1 LPALARASQLT
12 HKRYFKKENI
22 IVFEETREYLKKLGL
37 PAGDLFD
44 MPTSTARFPDGGAYR
59 IEVPTVNS
67 VEAVGAL
74 LDTATKNGITVNR
87 VTETYGMFRHTREE
101 LKEYC
106 RLCNQYG
113 AELLLSVGPRA
124 TYDTCATV
132 LSPQGVR
139 ISYRLRGMEQVLRG
153 VEDIKR
159 GYDIGCRGFLIYD
172 EGMLWLV
179 GQMRKDGALPKDITF
194 KASAHLGHCNPC
206 SFKLLESLG
215 ADSINPVRDL
225 QIPMIAA
232 LRAAVKVPLDVHT
245 DNPPGSGGFIRVY
258 EAPEIARV
266 AAPLHL
272 KTGNSVVSG
281 HGQITSASDG
291 KRMADQAAIVVEM
304 VSKYY
309 PEAKQSPKRSSDLH
323 LPVA

>member
-1 LPALARASQLT
+1 M
-12 HKRYFKKENI
+12 
-22 IVFEETREYLKKLGL
+22 FEATREYLKKIGM
-37 PAGDLFD
+37 PTGDLYD

-67 VEAVGAL
+67 ADAVAAL
-74 LDTATKNGITVNR
+74 LDTATKNGITINR
-87 VTETYGMFRHTREE
+87 VTETYGMFRHTAMEI
-101 LKEYC
+101 KEYC
-106 RLCNQYG
+106 RLCYQYG

-124 TYDTCATV
+124 TYDTGATV

-159 GYDIGCRGFLIYD
+159 GYDLGCRGFLIYD

-179 GQMRKDGALPKDITF
+179 GQMRRDGALPKDIIF
-194 KASAHLGHCNPC
+194 KTSAHLGHCNPC

-232 LRAAVKVPLDVHT
+232 LRAAIKVPIDVHT

-258 EAPEIARV
+258 EAPEIVRV
-266 AAPLHL
+266 AAPVHC

-281 HGQITSASDG
+281 HGELTSASDG
-291 KRMADQAAIVVEM
+291 KKMADQAAIVVEM

-309 PEAKQSPKRSSDLH
+309 PEVTQSPIRSSDLY

>member
-1 LPALARASQLT
+1 M
-12 HKRYFKKENI
+12 
-22 IVFEETREYLKKLGL
+22 FEETRKYLKKLGL
-37 PAGDLFD
+37 PTGDLFD
-44 MPTSTARFPDGGAYR
+44 MPSSALRFPDGAAFR

-67 VEAVGAL
+67 AEAVAAL
-74 LDTATKNGITVNR
+74 LETATKNGITINR

-101 LKEYC
+101 IKEYC
-106 RLCNQYG
+106 RLCNEYG
-113 AELLLSVGPRA
+113 AELLMSTGPRA
-124 TYDTCATV
+124 TYDTGATV

-139 ISYRLRGMEQVLRG
+139 ISYRLRGMEQVLRA
-153 VEDIKR
+153 VEDVKR
-159 GYDIGCRGFLIYD
+159 GYDLGVRGFLIYD

-179 GQMRKDGALPKDITF
+179 GQMRKDGALPKDILF
-194 KASAHLGHCNPC
+194 KTSAHLGQCNPC

-232 LRAAVKVPLDVHT
+232 LRAAVQVPLDVHT

-258 EAPEIARV
+258 EAPEIVRV
-266 AAPLHL
+266 AAPLHC

-281 HGQITSASDG
+281 HGEMTSAADG

-304 VSKYY
+304 VNKYY
-309 PEAKQSPKRSSDLH
+309 PELKQSVKRSSDLR
-323 LPVA
+323 LPMV

>member
-1 LPALARASQLT
+1 M
-12 HKRYFKKENI
+12 
-22 IVFEETREYLKKLGL
+22 FEETRAYLKKINM
-37 PAGDLFD
+37 PSGDLFD
-44 MPTSTARFPDGGAYR
+44 MPTSKARFPDGGAYR

-67 VEAVGAL
+67 AEAVAAL
-74 LDTATKNGITVNR
+74 LDTATKNDITINR
-87 VTETYGMFRHTREE
+87 VTETYGMFRHTRQE

-106 RLCNQYG
+106 KLCSDYG

-124 TYDTCATV
+124 TYDTGATV

-179 GQMRKDGALPKDITF
+179 GQMRKDGALPKDIIF
-194 KASAHLGHCNPC
+194 KTSAHLGQCNPC

-258 EAPEIARV
+258 EAPEIVRV
-266 AAPLHL
+266 ASPVHC

-281 HGQITSASDG
+281 HGELTSASDG
-291 KRMADQAAIVVEM
+291 KKMADQAAIVVEM
-304 VSKYY
+304 LGKYY
-309 PEAKQSPKRSSDLH
+309 PEGKQSPKGSSDLH

>member
-1 LPALARASQLT
+1 M
-12 HKRYFKKENI
+12 
-22 IVFEETREYLKKLGL
+22 FEETREYLKKLGM
-37 PAGDLFD
+37 PSGDLFD

-59 IEVPTVNS
+59 IEVPTVNTAD
-67 VEAVGAL
+67 AVAAL
-74 LDTATKNGITVNR
+74 LDTATKNGITINR
-87 VTETYGMFRHTREE
+87 VTETYGMFRHTRAEI
-101 LKEYC
+101 KEYC

-124 TYDTCATV
+124 TYDTGATV
-132 LSPQGVR
+132 LSAQGVR

-159 GYDIGCRGFLIYD
+159 GYDLGCRGFLIYD

-179 GQMRKDGALPKDITF
+179 GQMRRDGALPKDIIF
-194 KASAHLGHCNPC
+194 KTSAHLGHCNPC

-232 LRAAVKVPLDVHT
+232 LRSAVKVPIDVHT
-245 DNPPGSGGFIRVY
+245 DNQPGSGGFIRVY
-258 EAPEIARV
+258 EAPEIVRV
-266 AAPLHL
+266 AAPVHC

-281 HGQITSASDG
+281 HGELTSASDG
-291 KRMADQAAIVVEM
+291 KKMADQASIVVEM

-309 PEAKQSPKRSSDLH
+309 PEAKQSPLRSSDLY
-323 LPVA
+323 LPVV

>member
-1 LPALARASQLT
+1 ME
-12 HKRYFKKENI
+12 KKTM
-22 IVFEETREYLKKLGL
+22 FEETREYLKKLGL
-37 PAGDLFD
+37 PQGDLFD

-67 VEAVGAL
+67 AEAVAAL
-74 LDTATKNGITVNR
+74 LDTATKDGITINR
-87 VTETYGMFRHTREE
+87 VTETYGMFRHTRAEI
-101 LKEYC
+101 KEYC
-106 RLCNQYG
+106 RLCSDYG
-113 AELLLSVGPRA
+113 TELLMSVGPRA
-124 TYDTCATV
+124 TYDTGATV

-139 ISYRLRGMEQVLRG
+139 ISYRLRGMEQVLRA

-159 GYDIGCRGFLIYD
+159 GYDLGVRGFLIYD

-179 GQMRKDGALPKDITF
+179 GQMRKDGALPKDIIF
-194 KASAHLGHCNPC
+194 KTSAHLGQCNPC

-232 LRAAVKVPLDVHT
+232 LRAAVQVPLDVHT

-258 EAPEIARV
+258 EAPEIVRV
-266 AAPLHL
+266 AAPVHC

-281 HGQITSASDG
+281 HGEMTSAADG

-309 PEAKQSPKRSSDLH
+309 PEAKQSPIRSSDLH

>member
-1 LPALARASQLT
+1 M
-12 HKRYFKKENI
+12 
-22 IVFEETREYLKKLGL
+22 FEDTREYVKKLGL
-37 PAGDLFD
+37 PAGDLYD
-44 MPTSTARFPDGGAYR
+44 MPSSPHRFPDGAAFR

-67 VEAVGAL
+67 AEAVAAL
-74 LDTATKNGITVNR
+74 LETATKNGITINR

-101 LKEYC
+101 IKEYC
-106 RLCNQYG
+106 RLCRDYG
-113 AELLLSVGPRA
+113 AELLMSTGPRA
-124 TYDTCATV
+124 TYDTGATV

-139 ISYRLRGMEQVLRG
+139 ISYRLRGMDQVLRA

-159 GYDIGCRGFLIYD
+159 GYDLGVRGFLIYD

-179 GQMRKDGALPKDITF
+179 GQMRKDGALPKDIIF
-194 KASAHLGHCNPC
+194 KTSAHLGQCNPC

-258 EAPEIARV
+258 EAPEIVRV
-266 AAPLHL
+266 AAPLHC

-281 HGQITSASDG
+281 HGEMTSAVDG

-304 VSKYY
+304 VNKYY
-309 PEAKQSPKRSSDLH
+309 PELKQSSKRSSDLH
-323 LPVA
+323 LPVV

>member
-1 LPALARASQLT
+1 M
-12 HKRYFKKENI
+12 
-22 IVFEETREYLKKLGL
+22 FEETREYVKKLGL
-37 PAGDLFD
+37 PSGDLFD
-44 MPTSTARFPDGGAYR
+44 MPSSPLRFPDGGAFR

-67 VEAVGAL
+67 ADAVAAL
-74 LDTATKNGITVNR
+74 LDTATKNGITINR

-101 LKEYC
+101 IKEYC

-113 AELLLSVGPRA
+113 AELLMSTGPRA
-124 TYDTCATV
+124 TYDTGATV

-139 ISYRLRGMEQVLRG
+139 ISYRLRGMEQVLRA
-153 VEDIKR
+153 VEDVKR
-159 GYDIGCRGFLIYD
+159 GYDLGVRGFLIYD

-179 GQMRKDGALPKDITF
+179 GQMRKDGALPADIIF
-194 KASAHLGHCNPC
+194 KTSAHLGQCNPC

-232 LRAAVKVPLDVHT
+232 LRAAVKTPLDVHT

-258 EAPEIARV
+258 EAPEIVRV
-266 AAPLHL
+266 AAPVHC

-281 HGQITSASDG
+281 HGEMTSAVDG

-304 VSKYY
+304 VNKYY
-309 PEAKQSPKRSSDLH
+309 PELTQSPKGSSDLR
-323 LPVA
+323 LPVI

>member
-1 LPALARASQLT
+1 M
-12 HKRYFKKENI
+12 
-22 IVFEETREYLKKLGL
+22 FEETREYLKKLGL
-37 PAGDLFD
+37 PPGDLFD
-44 MPTSTARFPDGGAYR
+44 MPTSTARFPDGAAYR

-67 VEAVGAL
+67 AEAVAAL
-74 LDTATKNGITVNR
+74 LDTATKHGITINR
-87 VTETYGMFRHTREE
+87 VTETYGMFRHTRAE

-106 RLCNQYG
+106 RLCSQYG
-113 AELLLSVGPRA
+113 AELVLSVGPRA
-124 TYDTCATV
+124 TYDTGATV

-159 GYDIGCRGFLIYD
+159 GYDIGCRGFLLYD

-179 GQMRKDGALPKDITF
+179 GQMRRDGALPKDIVF
-194 KASAHLGHCNPC
+194 KTSAHLGHCNPC

-232 LRAAVKVPLDVHT
+232 LRAAVKVPLDIHT

-258 EAPEIARV
+258 EAPEIVRV
-266 AAPLHL
+266 AAPVHL

-281 HGQITSASDG
+281 HGEMTSANDG

-309 PEAKQSPKRSSDLH
+309 PEARQTAKGAKDLH
-323 LPVA
+323 LPLA

>member
-1 LPALARASQLT
+1 M
-12 HKRYFKKENI
+12 
-22 IVFEETREYLKKLGL
+22 FEETRQYLKKLGM
-37 PAGDLFD
+37 PTGDLFD

-59 IEVPTVNS
+59 IEVPTVNTAES
-67 VEAVGAL
+67 VAAL
-74 LDTATKNGITVNR
+74 LDTATKNGVVINR
-87 VTETYGMFRHTREE
+87 VTETYGMFRHTRAEI
-101 LKEYC
+101 KEYC

-113 AELLLSVGPRA
+113 AELLMSTGPRA
-124 TYDTCATV
+124 TYDTGATV

-139 ISYRLRGMEQVLRG
+139 ISYRLRGMEQVLRA

-159 GYDIGCRGFLIYD
+159 GYDLGVRGFLIYD

-179 GQMRKDGALPKDITF
+179 GQMRKDGALPKDMIF
-194 KASAHLGHCNPC
+194 KTSAHLGQCNPC
-206 SFKLLESLG
+206 SFRLLESLG

-232 LRAAVKVPLDVHT
+232 LRAAVQVPLDVHT

-258 EAPEIARV
+258 EAPEIVRV
-266 AAPLHL
+266 AAPLHC

-281 HGQITSASDG
+281 HGELTSASDG
-291 KRMADQAAIVVEM
+291 KKMADQATIVVEM
-304 VSKYY
+304 ISKYY
-309 PEAKQSPKRSSDLH
+309 PEAKQSPLRSSDLH

>member
-1 LPALARASQLT
+1 M
-12 HKRYFKKENI
+12 
-22 IVFEETREYLKKLGL
+22 FEETRQYLKQIGM
-37 PAGDLFD
+37 PQGDAFD
-44 MPTSTARFPDGGAYR
+44 MPSSSLRFPDGGAFR

-67 VEAVGAL
+67 AEAVAAL
-74 LDTATKNGITVNR
+74 LETSTKNGITINR
-87 VTETYGMFRHTREE
+87 VTETYGMFRHTRAEI
-101 LKEYC
+101 KEYC
-106 RLCNQYG
+106 RLCSEYG
-113 AELLLSVGPRA
+113 AELLMSTGPRA
-124 TYDTCATV
+124 TYDTGATV

-139 ISYRLRGMEQVLRG
+139 ISYRLRGMEQVCRA

-159 GYDIGCRGFLIYD
+159 GYDLGVRGFLIYD

-179 GQMRKDGALPKDITF
+179 GQMRKDGALPKDMIF
-194 KASAHLGHCNPC
+194 KTSAHLGQCNPC

-232 LRAAVKVPLDVHT
+232 LRQAVKTPLDVHT

-258 EAPEIARV
+258 EAPEIVRV
-266 AAPLHL
+266 AAPVHC

-281 HGQITSASDG
+281 HGEMTSAADG

-304 VSKYY
+304 VTHYY
-309 PEAKQSPKRSSDLH
+309 PELKQSSKGSSDLH
-323 LPVA
+323 LPVV